1 LLVIRESLKDKDK
14 YYKFV
19 DSQNIPLNIAI
30 QKLISHFNLNIEE
43 FDKFKKLEDEI
54 IHFKKIEVF
63 LNSEDEIKELKE
75 KIKNMMICGKKDV
88 LEKQLYNDVKFED
101 FEKEL
106 RKIKTMSKEEK
117 FKDLKIKHILNYY
130 YIPIIL
136 SEKEKV
142 DYITHVIKTK
152 SEIKFIE
159 DLEKYIENNKIDA
172 DWWMF
177 SKIDEHLDDVYIPY
191 YDPDKNKIRKFKP
204 DFIFWIKKGNNYF
217 IIFADPK
224 SSKYTDYE
232 YKVDWFKKYF
242 EDNNGNVKIFK
253 HKNYNVRVY
262 GFFFT
267 DDVNKVSAY
276 KEYWIDNFD
285 ILKDKIRLDI
295 KF

>member
-1 LLVIRESLKDKDK
+1 MLVIRESLKDKDK

-242 EDNNGNVKIFK
+242 EENGKPKEFEFDGIKIK
-253 HKNYNVRVY
+253 VMLYLH
-262 GFFFT
+262 T
-267 DDVNKVSAY
+267 EDVNKLPEGYKKYWLDDVS
-276 KEYWIDNFD
+276 
-285 ILKDKIRLDI
+285 KIFRLC
-295 KF
+295 